1 LGRII
6 NSSSTRAFRKLFVRR
21 LIKWKWRY
29 GAVDGFIPDLIRIL
43 EKYGLVI
50 FMTDFITSESFPTKK
65 HWKRIV
71 NEAVQGKEELAW
83 SEKLNQKPVLKLCM
97 QAYQH
102 LDISFW

>member
-1 LGRII
+1 VESGFNFLSKGRRKLYFLGRII

-43 EKYGLVI
+43 EKYGLMI
-50 FMTDFITSESFPTKK
+50 LMTDFITSET
-65 HWKRIV
+65 
-71 NEAVQGKEELAW
+71 KEELAW
-83 SEKLNQKPVLKLCM
+83 SEKLNQKPVLKLYT
-97 QAYQH
+97 QAHQH